1 MTKGQLIEVI
11 KASGKIDNADAAMH
25 ADAIVAG
32 EYTLAVL
39 LENAAHFYT
48 FDGYAH
54 DDMLMDSM

>member
-11 KASGKIDNADAAMH
+11 KASGKIENADAAMH
-25 ADAIVAG
+25 AAAIIAG
-32 EYTLAVL
+32 EYTLAAL
-39 LENAAHFYT
+39 LDNASQFYS